1 MAQETPEQSD
11 KDSLKDAIASST
23 GVSDSNIH
31 NFAVTSTAARRRLSS
46 SSSSSENSSSDE
58 VSSQEKSSQGMS
70 PRSKKVQRLLPT
82 SYIWAVSFEIVVSL
96 AETTSASPT
105 AFAASVVSG
114 LNSGNFTDSL
124 TAAMGATFQSMAVT
138 PSVELLTRAPSS
150 KPSSSPT
157 PEPISYP
164 TRRPSPRPSSL
175 SHNAD
180 MHADPTVSLDA
191 LTVALITLGCVAGAL
206 CILFALL
213 KAKQLKER
221 STKVCYRV
229 FLSLLSCNT
238 YVTCCCL
245 SLSLSLSVLLYL
257 SLIFRFFFLSLSSFS
272 LMFLLLSFASL

>member
-46 SSSSSENSSSDE
+46 SSEISSSDE

-114 LNSGNFTDSL
+114 LNSGTFTDSL
-124 TAAMGATFQSMAVT
+124 TAAMGATFQGMAVT
-138 PSVELLTRAPSS
+138 PLVELLIRASTS

-229 FLSLLSCNT
+229 FLSL
-238 YVTCCCL
+238 
-245 SLSLSLSVLLYL
+245 SLHIIY
-257 SLIFRFFFLSLSSFS
+257 
-272 LMFLLLSFASL
+272 M